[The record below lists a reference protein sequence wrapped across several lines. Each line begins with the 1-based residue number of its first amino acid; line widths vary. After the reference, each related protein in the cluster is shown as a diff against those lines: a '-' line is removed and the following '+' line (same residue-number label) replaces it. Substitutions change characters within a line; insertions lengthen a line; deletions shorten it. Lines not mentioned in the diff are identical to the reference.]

1 MKLFISSD
9 IEGTCGICDWD
20 ETSNTMPEYYRPFAA
35 QMTREVAAAC
45 RAAEDSGLVSDIFV
59 KDAHGKARNLIFQD
73 LPRSVRLLRG
83 WDIRPCKMMAGVEE
97 ADAVAMTGYHSPAFG
112 MGNPL
117 AHTNNLR
124 NQWIKL
130 NGEYVSEF
138 MANTY
143 CAAYYGK
150 PVIFV
155 SGDAAL
161 CELAKAIVPNITAVP
176 VLEGRGNG
184 TLSIHP
190 DLAVERIY
198 EGMTKALEGDPRR
211 CLIDLPEYFEAE
223 IQFKE
228 AADAAKGGYY
238 PGAVRTDTKTVR
250 FESDDYYE
258 IMRFMFFVRDK

>member
-20 ETSNTMPEYYRPFAA
+20 ETRNTMPEYYRPFAE

-45 RAAEDSGLVSDIFV
+45 RAAEDSGLVEDIFI
-59 KDAHGKARNLIFQD
+59 KDAHGKARNLILKD

-83 WDIRPCKMMAGVEE
+83 WDYRPCKMMAGAEE
-97 ADAVAMTGYHSPAFG
+97 ADAVAMTGYHSPAFS

-124 NQWIKL
+124 NQWIKI

-138 MANTY
+138 MENTFA
-143 CAAYYGK
+143 AAYYGK

-155 SGDAAL
+155 SGDAYL
-161 CELAKAIVPNITAVP
+161 CEHARSIVPNITAVP
-176 VLEGRGNG
+176 VLEGRGSG

-198 EGMTKALEGDPRR
+198 DGMKKALEGDINQCR
-211 CLIDLPEYFEAE
+211 IQLPEYFEAE

-228 AADAAKGGYY
+228 AVDAAKGSYY
-238 PGAVRTDTKTVR
+238 PGAERVDAKTVR
-250 FESDDYYE
+250 FETDDYYE
-258 IMRFMFFVRDK
+258 VMRFMFFVRD

>member
-20 ETSNTMPEYYRPFAA
+20 ETSNTMPEYYRPYAE

-45 RAAEDSGLVSDIFV
+45 RAAEDSGLVDDIFI
-59 KDAHGKARNLIFQD
+59 KDAHGKARNLILKD

-83 WDIRPCKMMAGVEE
+83 WDYRPCKMMAGVED
-97 ADAVAMTGYHSPAFG
+97 ADVVAMTGYHSPAFSA
-112 MGNPL
+112 GNPL

-124 NQWIKL
+124 NQWIKI
-130 NGEYVSEF
+130 NGKYASEF
-138 MANTY
+138 MLNSFA
-143 CAAYYGK
+143 AAYYGK

-155 SGDAAL
+155 SGDRAL
-161 CELAKAIVPNITAVP
+161 CEHALEINPGITAVP

-198 EGMTKALEGDPRR
+198 EGMKKALAGD
-211 CLIDLPEYFEAE
+211 IDKCRIELPEHTVAE

-228 AADAAKGGYY
+228 AVDAAKGGYY

-258 IMRFMFFVRDK
+258 IMRFMFFVRD